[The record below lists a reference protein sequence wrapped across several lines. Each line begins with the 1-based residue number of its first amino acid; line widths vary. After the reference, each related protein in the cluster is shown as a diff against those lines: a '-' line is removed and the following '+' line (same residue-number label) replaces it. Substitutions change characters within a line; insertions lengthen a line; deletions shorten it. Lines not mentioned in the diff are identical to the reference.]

1 MNNQNFKNHTRFV
14 PGFHLLTGLSILAA
28 LVIAIILVIHKGVSH
43 ETVFFLLVGL
53 SLVLLFWY
61 IRKFAAG
68 NQDRIIRLEENLRS
82 HRLTGK
88 MSDSRLTRRQIIALR
103 FAGDD
108 EYAALSE
115 RAIKEN
121 MSPKEIKQAIQNWVS
136 DHHRI

>member
-1 MNNQNFKNHTRFV
+1 M
-14 PGFHLLTGLSILAA
+14 
-28 LVIAIILVIHKGVSH
+28 
-43 ETVFFLLVGL
+43 EEEL

-61 IRKFAAG
+61 TRKFANG
-68 NQDRIIRLEENLRS
+68 NQDRIIRLEENFRS

-88 MSDSRLTRRQIIALR
+88 MSDSRLRGQVIALR

-108 EYAALSE
+108 EYAALPE

-121 MSPKEIKQAIQNWVS
+121 MSPKEIKLAIQNWLS

>member
-1 MNNQNFKNHTRFV
+1 MDDQNFKNHTRFV
-14 PGFHLLTGLSILAA
+14 PGFHLLTGIPILAA
-28 LVIAIILVIHKGVSH
+28 LVIAIILIIQKGVSY
-43 ETVFFLLVGL
+43 ETVFFLLVGF
-53 SLVLLFWY
+53 SLLLLFWY
-61 IRKFAAG
+61 MRKFAAG

-88 MSDSRLTRRQIIALR
+88 TQDSRLTRRQIIALR

-121 MSPKEIKQAIQNWVS
+121 MSPKEIKQIVQNWVS

>member
-1 MNNQNFKNHTRFV
+1 MDNQNFKNHSRLV
-14 PGFHLLTGLSILAA
+14 PGFHLLFGASSVAA
-28 LVIAIILVIHKGVSH
+28 LVIAIILIIHKGVSN

-61 IRKFAAG
+61 TRQFATG
-68 NQDRIIRLEENLRS
+68 NQDRIIRMEENFRS

-88 MSDSRLTRRQIIALR
+88 MQDSGLTKGQIIALR

-121 MSPKEIKQAIQNWVS
+121 MSQKEIKQAIKNWRA

>member
-1 MNNQNFKNHTRFV
+1 MDDQNFKNHARFV
-14 PGFHLLTGLSILAA
+14 PGFHLLAVATILAA
-28 LVIAIILVIHKGVSH
+28 LAIAIILAIHTGISH

-61 IRKFAAG
+61 TRQFAAG

-88 MSDSRLTRRQIIALR
+88 MQDSRLTKGQIIALR
-103 FAGDD
+103 FADDD

-115 RAIKEN
+115 RAIKRN
-121 MSPKEIKQAIQNWVS
+121 MSPKEIKQAIQNWRA
-136 DHHRI
+136 DHHRV

>member
-1 MNNQNFKNHTRFV
+1 MDNQNFKNHARFV
-14 PGFHLLTGLSILAA
+14 PGFHLLTGVPILAT
-28 LVIAIILVIHKGVSH
+28 LVIAIILIIHKGVSL

-61 IRKFAAG
+61 TRKFANG
-68 NQDRIIRLEENLRS
+68 NQDRIIRLEENLRC

-88 MSDSRLTRRQIIALR
+88 MSDSRLTRGQIIALR

-121 MSPKEIKQAIQNWVS
+121 MSPKEIKQAIQNWLS

>member
-1 MNNQNFKNHTRFV
+1 MDNQNFKNHARFV

-28 LVIAIILVIHKGVSH
+28 LAIAIILIIHKGVSH

-61 IRKFAAG
+61 TRKFANG
-68 NQDRIIRLEENLRS
+68 NQDRIIRLEQNLRS
-82 HRLTGK
+82 QRLTGK
-88 MSDSRLTRRQIIALR
+88 MSDSRLTRGQVIALR

-115 RAIKEN
+115 KAIKEN
-121 MSPKEIKQAIQNWVS
+121 MSPKEIKQAIQNWLS

>member
-1 MNNQNFKNHTRFV
+1 MDNQNFKNHARFV
-14 PGFHLLTGLSILAA
+14 PGFHLVTGIPILAA
-28 LVIAIILVIHKGVSH
+28 LAIAIILVIHKGVSH

-61 IRKFAAG
+61 TRQFAAG

-88 MSDSRLTRRQIIALR
+88 LQDIRLTKGQIIALR

-121 MSPKEIKQAIQNWVS
+121 MSPKEIKQAIQNWLS

>member
-1 MNNQNFKNHTRFV
+1 MYNQNFKNHRRLV
-14 PGFHLLTGLSILAA
+14 PGFHLLFGASSVTA
-28 LVIAIILVIHKGVSH
+28 LVIAIILILHKGVSN

-61 IRKFAAG
+61 TRQFATG
-68 NQDRIIRLEENLRS
+68 NQDRIIRMEENFRS

-88 MSDSRLTRRQIIALR
+88 MQDSRLTKGQIIALR

-121 MSPKEIKQAIQNWVS
+121 MSQKEIKQAIKNWRA
-136 DHHRI
+136 DHHRV

>member
-1 MNNQNFKNHTRFV
+1 MDNQNFKNHTRFV

-28 LVIAIILVIHKGVSH
+28 LAIAIILVIHKGVSH

-88 MSDSRLTRRQIIALR
+88 MSDNRLSRGQIIALR

-121 MSPKEIKQAIQNWVS
+121 MSPKEIKQAIQNWRS

>member
-1 MNNQNFKNHTRFV
+1 MDNQNFKNHARFV
-14 PGFHLLTGLSILAA
+14 PGFHLLTGLPILAA
-28 LVIAIILVIHKGVSH
+28 LAIAIILIIHKGVSY

-53 SLVLLFWY
+53 SLFLLFWY
-61 IRKFAAG
+61 TRKFANG

-88 MSDSRLTRRQIIALR
+88 MTDSRLTRGQVIALR
-103 FAGDD
+103 FAGDN

-121 MSPKEIKQAIQNWVS
+121 MSLKDIKQAIQNWLS

>member
-1 MNNQNFKNHTRFV
+1 
-14 PGFHLLTGLSILAA
+14 
-28 LVIAIILVIHKGVSH
+28 
-43 ETVFFLLVGL
+43 
-53 SLVLLFWY
+53 
-61 IRKFAAG
+61 
-68 NQDRIIRLEENLRS
+68 LEENLRS

-88 MSDSRLTRRQIIALR
+88 MSDSRLSRGQIIALR

-121 MSPKEIKQAIQNWVS
+121 MSPKEIKQAIQNWLS

>member
-1 MNNQNFKNHTRFV
+1 MDNQNFKNHTRFV

-28 LVIAIILVIHKGVSH
+28 LAIAIIMVLHKGVSH

-82 HRLTGK
+82 QRLTGK
-88 MSDSRLTRRQIIALR
+88 MSDNRLTRGQIIALR

-108 EYAALSE
+108 EYVALSE

-121 MSPKEIKQAIQNWVS
+121 MSPKEIKQAIQNWRS

>member
-1 MNNQNFKNHTRFV
+1 MDDQNFKNHARLV
-14 PGFHLLTGLSILAA
+14 PGFHLLAGATILAA
-28 LVIAIILVIHKGVSH
+28 LAIAIILAIHTGISH

-61 IRKFAAG
+61 TRQFAAG

-88 MSDSRLTRRQIIALR
+88 MQDSRLTKGQIIALR
-103 FAGDD
+103 FADDD

-121 MSPKEIKQAIQNWVS
+121 MSPKEIKQAIQNWRA
-136 DHHRI
+136 DHHRV

>member
-1 MNNQNFKNHTRFV
+1 MDNQNFKNHARFV
-14 PGFHLLTGLSILAA
+14 PGFHLLTGLPILAA
-28 LVIAIILVIHKGVSH
+28 LVIAIFLVIHKGVSH

-61 IRKFAAG
+61 TRQFAAG

-88 MSDSRLTRRQIIALR
+88 LQDSRLTRGQIIALR

-121 MSPKEIKQAIQNWVS
+121 MSPKEIKQAIQNWLS

>member
-1 MNNQNFKNHTRFV
+1 MDDQNFKNHARFV
-14 PGFHLLTGLSILAA
+14 PGFHLLTGIPILAA
-28 LVIAIILVIHKGVSH
+28 LVIAIILIIDKGVSY

-53 SLVLLFWY
+53 SMLFLFWY
-61 IRKFAAG
+61 TRKFANG

-88 MSDSRLTRRQIIALR
+88 MSDSRLTRGQIIALR

-108 EYAALSE
+108 EYAVLSE

-121 MSPKEIKQAIQNWVS
+121 MSPKDIKQAIQNWLS
-136 DHHRI
+136 DHHRV